1 MTRRHVTCA
10 FPPDAETRA
19 CSQMSVALPSA
30 GLCSSRWGL
39 SSCLLQSSSNS
50 LCLVSPSVV
59 SSQPAWS
66 PEAWFHD
73 ADGVCLLADMLFRWM
88 LGKSLLWILHGAFLS
103 LLRPSGPCSMYDSQ
117 CIATVRPEK
126 GKAPKVCNV
135 LIYCVTKSEL

>member
-1 MTRRHVTCA
+1 MTRRHVTWA

-19 CSQMSVALPSA
+19 CSQMSVVLPSA
-30 GLCSSRWGL
+30 GLCSSSKLPVSRVTL
-39 SSCLLQSSSNS
+39 SA
-50 LCLVSPSVV
+50 V
-59 SSQPAWS
+59 SSQPTWS
-66 PEAWFHD
+66 PDAWFHD
-73 ADGVCLLADMLFRWM
+73 ADGVCLLADMHFRWI

-126 GKAPKVCNV
+126 GKVPEVCNV

>member
-1 MTRRHVTCA
+1 MTRRHVTWA

-30 GLCSSRWGL
+30 GLWRSRRGL
-39 SSCLLQSSSNS
+39 SSC
-50 LCLVSPSVV
+50 VSVFPV
-59 SSQPAWS
+59 SRVTVRCVLQPAWS

-73 ADGVCLLADMLFRWM
+73 ADGACLLADMHFRWM

-103 LLRPSGPCSMYDSQ
+103 LLRPSGLCSMYDSQ

-126 GKAPKVCNV
+126 GKVPKVCNV